1 VPLEKKDEIVA
12 NVIWRF
18 FELRGYVFS
27 RRPELVISLALVA
40 SIAHLMRG
48 CDTNLDTFFF
58 SFTYLIG
65 VRAAVPCCRPHLTTV
80 SC

>member
-1 VPLEKKDEIVA
+1 MPLEKKDEIVA

-27 RRPELVISLALVA
+27 RRPGIAISLALVA

-58 SFTYLIG
+58 SSHISSGFAPRSLM
-65 VRAAVPCCRPHLTTV
+65 VALT
-80 SC
+80 SR